1 MKYDL
6 KNPLDKQ
13 NLLLRVKK
21 ELENANNVVEFS
33 VCKPK
38 RTIKQNRYLHVILSY
53 FACLEF

>member
-21 ELENANNVVEFS
+21 ELENANNVVEL
-33 VCKPK
+33 V
-38 RTIKQNRYLHVILSY
+38 
-53 FACLEF
+53 FASQKEQ